1 MSWLAKLDVDYS
13 VEDQRCVARHVHE
26 GPLRILKS
34 LYPEGDA
41 VCHNILVHPP
51 SGLVGGDELRIG
63 LNLQAHAHALITTP
77 GATRFYGS
85 DGLTASQHVHATL
98 ADHARLEWLPLE
110 ALAYSG
116 CQAHNQVVFKLSPH
130 SQLIA
135 WDITALGLPHA
146 TQPFVQGQFQQHL
159 EVEGT
164 WLERGCLRA
173 DDHRLLHSPL
183 GLNGHSGQATLLLA
197 QGSDMNDEERA
208 RITQLARD
216 VCEGH
221 SLRLQAGVSSPNP
234 RVVVLRVLSDQLE
247 PVVDL
252 LKKVWLQWRS
262 QVWGMPAVAPRI
274 WAM

>member
-1 MSWLAKLDVDYS
+1 MSWLAKLDVDYA
-13 VEDQRCVARHVHE
+13 VEAQRCVARHQHE

-85 DGLTASQHVHATL
+85 DGLTASQYVHVHL

-116 CQAHNQVVFKLSPH
+116 CQAHNQVVFKLAPQ
-130 SQLIA
+130 SQLLA

-146 TQPFVQGQFQQHL
+146 DQPFVKGRFQQHL
-159 EVEGT
+159 QIEDV
-164 WLERGCLRA
+164 WLERACIQA
-173 DDHRLLHSPL
+173 EDHRLLHSPL

-197 QGSDMNDEERA
+197 QGSDMHEEERA
-208 RITQLARD
+208 RIAQMARD

-234 RVVVLRVLSDQLE
+234 RVVVVRVLSDQLE
-247 PVVDL
+247 PAVDL
-252 LKKVWLQWRS
+252 LKKIWLQWRS

>member
-1 MSWLAKLDVDYS
+1 
-13 VEDQRCVARHVHE
+13 
-26 GPLRILKS
+26 
-34 LYPEGDA
+34 
-41 VCHNILVHPP
+41 
-51 SGLVGGDELRIG
+51 
-63 LNLQAHAHALITTP
+63 
-77 GATRFYGS
+77 
-85 DGLTASQHVHATL
+85 
-98 ADHARLEWLPLE
+98 
-110 ALAYSG
+110 
-116 CQAHNQVVFKLSPH
+116 
-130 SQLIA
+130 
-135 WDITALGLPHA
+135 
-146 TQPFVQGQFQQHL
+146 VQGQFQQHL

-247 PVVDL
+247 PAVDL
-252 LKKVWLQWRS
+252 LKKVWLQWHS
-262 QVWGMPAVAPRI
+262 QLWGMPAVAPRI